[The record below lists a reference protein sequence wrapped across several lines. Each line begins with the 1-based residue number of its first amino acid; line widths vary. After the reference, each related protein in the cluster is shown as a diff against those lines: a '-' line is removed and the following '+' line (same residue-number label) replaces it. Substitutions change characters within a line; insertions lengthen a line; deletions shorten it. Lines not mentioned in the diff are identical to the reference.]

1 MASYVDEYFETVCK
15 DRSDV
20 KGINCSAVFFLL
32 IVVFVLGVFS
42 HIDIVINIIHDLFIF
57 TCMSPLSNNSRVN
70 KITNNKN
77 VPIERAHSL

>member
-20 KGINCSAVFFLL
+20 TGINCSAVFFL
-32 IVVFVLGVFS
+32 IVFVLGLFS